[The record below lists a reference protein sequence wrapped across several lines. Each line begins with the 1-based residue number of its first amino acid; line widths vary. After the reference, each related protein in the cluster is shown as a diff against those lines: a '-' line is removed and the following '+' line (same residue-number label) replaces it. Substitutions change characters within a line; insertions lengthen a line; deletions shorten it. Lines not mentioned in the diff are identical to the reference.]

1 MEYGICGI
9 GLISWSARGG
19 YAVHEM
25 KCNGAMLVGCRRRL
39 QLQRST
45 YLKPAILLAILVDLW
60 IPSTTTE
67 NRIESQIHK
76 SFGNPPNL
84 AVSQS

>member
-1 MEYGICGI
+1 MEFGSGI
-9 GLISWSARGG
+9 GLISGSARGG

-45 YLKPAILLAILVDLW
+45 YLTPAILLAILVLYTFGSPLPPLK
-60 IPSTTTE
+60 IGSNHKFT
-67 NRIESQIHK
+67 NRSVYHHT
-76 SFGNPPNL
+76 
-84 AVSQS
+84 